1 MTADREEHGTSS
13 YFAVDTGLLPGI
25 VDGVLH
31 RRGATDWGVE
41 QGEFW
46 CSVRP
51 RGHRSGEQGWKLHLS
66 ATPVSAALVL
76 AVAADVLVE
85 ERASF
90 KFAGA
95 LDRVAL
101 LTGGRADRG
110 GGGKFITVYPDDP
123 DRFRLLARRLHE
135 ATLGLRGP
143 RILSDRPYVP
153 GSLVHYRYGVFRG
166 VPTTTNDGD
175 TDVRLRRP
183 DGALEK
189 DRRQAWVTTP
199 AWAPPPFPDAPG
211 PADTTPPATT
221 TAVHT
226 AVHTAAAA
234 VRTAAAAPKKKT
246 AVRLNG
252 RYVVGRAIRHAFKG
266 GVYIATDEST
276 GRQVVVKEARAHVGV
291 RMDGT
296 DLQDTLRHEAE
307 MLDRLAPLGLT
318 PAGIDLFTQ
327 GGNLFLAQEY
337 VPGRTLRDRL
347 AERPVSG
354 LPEFLALARQ
364 VVDVVAAVHGTGHV
378 LRDLSPNNLMVTPD
392 GRVRLIDVEYLA
404 PEGVPVR
411 RGYTPGYVGPEVSSL
426 TDYDVTAPTCAGDLY
441 GLGAVLLHLAT
452 GVDMLLVPDGRPVGD
467 RTDALIA
474 LALADRPWAARLL
487 PLLLAL
493 CSPRP
498 EARWELPRV
507 RKALAEADAR
517 LDTGLDTGSDTGRG
531 AERDTGRDVER
542 DTERDAAGSPRAFLS
557 HTADAVLRP
566 EPAPEDGC
574 RGITDEDSERL
585 ITDGLTYLLRTRTPS
600 RAGGHLWDVGSFGAT
615 TDPLNVQY
623 GSAGVLAV
631 VTRAAAAGADPELHR
646 GVVELTEWTRQ
657 RLADPSAGRTVDG
670 APLPGLH
677 FGRSGT
683 AWALL
688 DAARLLGDDAVAD
701 EACALAR
708 AVPVDWPNQ
717 DVCHGSAGAGMAQL
731 HFWHTTG
738 DPVFRDRVV
747 TCAEAVL
754 AAAEDHPAGVI
765 WPVPAAFDSSLA
777 GARHYGFAHGIAGIG
792 AFLLAAGLAAE
803 REDFVRAA
811 RTAGDTLVKLAR
823 VEDGRAAWAA
833 GDRDADGPV
842 GQTHWCSGSSGIGTF
857 LIRLWRTSGDER
869 HRELAALAAAAVR
882 EAMWSSS
889 PAACHGL
896 SGNAEFLLDMSAVL
910 GDPRY
915 LDRAREL
922 AACIRTRTVLRD
934 GLLVVPDESMEAVTA
949 GYQTG
954 LAGTVGMLLR
964 LLDGGPRLWM
974 PDTPDLFALSR
985 QSTAGRPT
993 TAEHP
998 DTTGRPGSA
1007 GRPGTA
1013 ERPDTAAGR
1022 LARAVAGTA

>member
-1 MTADREEHGTSS
+1 MSTDCDEHDSGSF
-13 YFAVDTGLLPGI
+13 FALDSGLLPGI

-31 RRGATDWGVE
+31 RRGATGWAVD

-66 ATPVSAALVL
+66 ATPLSAALVL
-76 AVAADVLVE
+76 AVAADVLIG

-123 DRFRLLARRLHE
+123 ELFRRLARRLHA

-143 RILSDRPYVP
+143 RILSDQPYAP
-153 GSLVHYRYGVFRG
+153 GSLVHYRYGVFGG
-166 VPTTTNDGD
+166 VRTTTNDGD
-175 TDVRLRRP
+175 TDVRLRNP
-183 DGALEK
+183 AGELEK

-199 AWAPPPFPDAPG
+199 AWAPPPFPEPSASPEAAPSPSREQAGPRQQAAPRKPTRAPG
-211 PADTTPPATT
+211 S
-221 TAVHT
+221 
-226 AVHTAAAA
+226 
-234 VRTAAAAPKKKT
+234 KS
-246 AVRLNG
+246 VRLNG
-252 RYVVGRAIRHAFKG
+252 RYVVAKAIRHAFKG
-266 GVYIATDEST
+266 GVYLATDETT

-307 MLDRLAPLGLT
+307 TLEDLAPLGCT
-318 PAGIDLFTQ
+318 PAAIELFAQ
-327 GGNLFLAQEY
+327 GGNLFLAQEF

-347 AERPVSG
+347 VERPVRD
-354 LPEFLALARQ
+354 LAEFLHLGRQ
-364 VVDVVAAVHGTGHV
+364 IVDIVAGVHGTGRV
-378 LRDLSPNNLMVTPD
+378 LRDLSPNNLMVTPE

-426 TDYDVTAPTCAGDLY
+426 RDYDFTAPAYAGDLY

-452 GVDMLLVPDGRPVGD
+452 GVDMLLVPDDRPVGD
-467 RTDALIA
+467 RTEALIA
-474 LALADRPWAARLL
+474 LAIADRPWAAPLL

-493 CSPRP
+493 CAPLP
-498 EARWELPRV
+498 ERRWELSRV
-507 RKALAEADAR
+507 RRVLAELPGTDHRPTGGTGVAGPGANGGNGVAALA
-517 LDTGLDTGSDTGRG
+517 
-531 AERDTGRDVER
+531 AEER
-542 DTERDAAGSPRAFLS
+542 
-557 HTADAVLRP
+557 
-566 EPAPEDGC
+566 
-574 RGITDEDSERL
+574 ERL
-585 ITDGLTYLLRTRTPS
+585 IADGLAYLLRTRPGS
-600 RAGGHLWDVGSFGAT
+600 GGHLWDVSSFGAT

-631 VTRAAAAGADPELHR
+631 LTRAAAAGAGPDVRH
-646 GVVELTEWTRQ
+646 GVAELTEWTRR
-657 RLADPSAGRTVDG
+657 RLAGLPTGRTSDG
-670 APLPGLH
+670 TLLPGLH

-688 DAARLLGDDAVAD
+688 DAALLLGDEDVAA
-701 EACALAR
+701 EASALAR
-708 AVPVDWPNQ
+708 AVPVDWPNR
-717 DVCHGSAGAGMAQL
+717 DICHGAAGAGMAQL

-738 DPVFRDRVV
+738 DPAFRDRAVA
-747 TCAEAVL
+747 CAEAIV

-765 WPVPAAFDSSLA
+765 WPVPAAFDSNLA

-792 AFLLAAGLAAE
+792 AFLLAAGVAAE
-803 REDFVRAA
+803 HAGLLQVA

-823 VEDGRAAWAA
+823 VEDGRAFWPA

-857 LIRLWRTSGDER
+857 LVRLWARTGDER
-869 HRELAALAAAAVR
+869 YREAAVGAAAGVR
-882 EAMWSSS
+882 DAMWLSS

-896 SGNAEFLLDMSAVL
+896 AGNAEFLLDMSAAL
-910 GDPRY
+910 GDSRY
-915 LDRAREL
+915 RDRAGEL
-922 AACIRTRTVLRD
+922 AACIHTRAVRRD
-934 GLLVVPDESMEAVTA
+934 GLLVVPDESLEAVTG

-954 LAGTVGMLLR
+954 AAGTVAMLLR
-964 LLDGGPRLWM
+964 LRDGGPRLWM
-974 PDTPDLFALSR
+974 PDTPDLLAPAGGHPR
-985 QSTAGRPT
+985 TAVG
-993 TAEHP
+993 
-998 DTTGRPGSA
+998 
-1007 GRPGTA
+1007 
-1013 ERPDTAAGR
+1013 
-1022 LARAVAGTA
+1022 AR